1 MTTPRPHARTRR
13 AAATVVIAAA
23 GLLAL
28 AGCDPRT
35 LLYFLQPFEPT
46 IDAPCKT
53 KLKGKKVVI
62 LAHAVSGT
70 QTDFQAL
77 DREVAREV
85 GRILREKVKKIEVVD
100 LDKTWAW
107 IEGHPNWTDPS
118 EAARAFEADIVIFLE
133 IESFQVA
140 NPSSPGLLEGNAKTH
155 VQAFELDY
163 PKNSKGKPVTDQP
176 KESRSIWDDYVDTV
190 FPIRGPVPEG
200 GGVSRAAFRNKFLQ
214 VLATEISWQF
224 VEHSPEDNIQ
234 EVKFNSR

>member
-13 AAATVVIAAA
+13 AAASLVIAAA
-23 GLLAL
+23 GLFAL

-46 IDAPCKT
+46 LPPPCHA

-62 LAHAVSGT
+62 LAHALSGT

-77 DREVAREV
+77 DREIAREV
-85 GRILREKVKKIEVVD
+85 GRLVREKVKKVEIID
-100 LDKTWAW
+100 LDKVWAW
-107 IEGHPNWTDPS
+107 MEGHPNWTDPS

-155 VQAFELDY
+155 VQAFELTH
-163 PKNSKGKPVTDQP
+163 PKNSKGKELIDQP
-176 KESRSIWDDYVDTV
+176 KESHSVYDNYVDTV
-190 FPIRGPVPEG
+190 FPIRGPLPEG
-200 GGVSRAAFRNKFLQ
+200 TGSSRAAFRTKFLQ
-214 VLATEISWQF
+214 VVATEISWQF

-234 EVKFNSR
+234 DASVSTR